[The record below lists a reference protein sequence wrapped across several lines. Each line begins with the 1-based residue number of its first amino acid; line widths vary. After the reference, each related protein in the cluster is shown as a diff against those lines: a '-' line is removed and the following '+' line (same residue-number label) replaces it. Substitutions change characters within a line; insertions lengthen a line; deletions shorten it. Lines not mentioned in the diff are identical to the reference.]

1 MIVTR
6 YLSSMATNHRPIA
19 FATLHDPLEAELHK
33 QHTEIPWRSTIEGN
47 TKRTA
52 EWVKESFLYSSCRL
66 RRRKTRLRRWRRL
79 VRGIDPLAAAAL
91 LPILSQRGP
100 AALRL
105 SLPPTSLPTEL
116 LARVRA
122 REQRACRTM
131 VSRKVVSRNV

>member
-1 MIVTR
+1 
-6 YLSSMATNHRPIA
+6 MATKHKPLA
-19 FATLHDPLEAELHK
+19 FAALHDPLEAELHK
-33 QHTEIPWRSTIEGN
+33 QHTEIPWRSNLEGK
-47 TKRTA
+47 TKRTS

-91 LPILSQRGP
+91 LPIVSQRGP

-105 SLPPTSLPTEL
+105 SLPPTSLPMDL

-122 REQRACRTM
+122 REQRAR
-131 VSRKVVSRNV
+131 RLPNKVCSSNA